1 MSFLKSIVRT
11 AGRGVKKVGKAAG
24 KGVKTVGKTAGKG
37 VKAVGRTAKRGVNL
51 TGKVVTLDV
60 KGVVKDT
67 RGLAKDAVRT
77 AATASRGV
85 KNTIGKVPIV
95 GKPLSSVYRL
105 TIGMPYEVANSV
117 VSGERLDKVAIGT
130 LKKSLQDVKD
140 VAPYAQ
146 TVIAI
151 VPGIGPGISAGIGAG
166 LALASGQPITEALKA
181 GVMAAVP
188 GGALGKSVA
197 NISYAVIQKKPLD
210 AALLSGIPLPAGQK
224 HALSVVLSSA
234 KALADGKRIDK
245 VALEA
250 AQKQLPPDVMKA
262 AKIGVA
268 ISQGKNLQAVAKA
281 NVKPAILTGLQKKGR
296 QIVSVNPVVR
306 AGFSA
311 LKDPHQQAGFSVGA
325 AISRF
330 QVSPNDVVAVRA
342 KLTPQQ
348 KKGFDMA
355 LAAHVGAVTTTA
367 EGVKTAAEQ
376 FAFNATV
383 GASELA
389 KGNQKALVSVL
400 ASDTATR
407 AGMNLAVN
415 AHLATPNVEFTLT
428 TAKKTFWRRVAEW
441 LGIAK

>member
-11 AGRGVKKVGKAAG
+11 AGRGVKKVGK
-24 KGVKTVGKTAGKG
+24 TAGKG
-37 VKAVGRTAKRGVNL
+37 VKAVGRTAKRGIKL

-67 RGLAKDAVRT
+67 RGLAKDAVRS
-77 AATASRGV
+77 AATVSRGV
-85 KNTIGKVPIV
+85 KNTVGKVPII

-105 TIGMPYEVANSV
+105 TIGMPYEVADSV

-146 TVIAI
+146 TVVSM
-151 VPGIGPGISAGIGAG
+151 VPGIGAGISAGIGAG

-181 GVMAAVP
+181 GVLAAVP

-197 NISYAVIQKKPLD
+197 DVSFAVIQKKPLD
-210 AALLSGIPLPAGQK
+210 AALMAAVPLSKDQK
-224 HALSVVLSSA
+224 HALSVVLSGA
-234 KALADGKRIDK
+234 KGIAEGKRIDK
-245 VALEA
+245 VALET

-268 ISQGKNLQAVAKA
+268 LSQGKNLQAVVKA
-281 NVKPAILTGLQKKGR
+281 NVKPAILKDLEKKGR

-306 AGFSA
+306 AGFAS
-311 LKDPHQQAGFSVGA
+311 LKDPHQKAGFSVGS

-330 QVSPNDVVAVRA
+330 QVSPNDVVAIRA
-342 KLTPQQ
+342 KLTPPQ

-355 LAAHVGAVTTTA
+355 LAAHVGAVTSAA

-383 GASELA
+383 GAAELP
-389 KGNQKALVSVL
+389 KGNQKALVDVL
-400 ASDTATR
+400 AADTATR

>member
-11 AGRGVKKVGKAAG
+11 AGRGVKKA
-24 KGVKTVGKTAGKG
+24 GKTAGKG
-37 VKAVGRTAKRGVNL
+37 VKAVGRTAKRGVKL

-60 KGVVKDT
+60 KGAVKDT
-67 RGLAKDAVRT
+67 RSLAKDAVRT
-77 AATASRGV
+77 TANASRGV
-85 KNTIGKVPIV
+85 KGAIAKVPVV

-105 TIGMPYEVANSV
+105 TIGMPYEVADSV
-117 VSGERLDKVAIGT
+117 VSGERLDKVALGT

-146 TVIAI
+146 TVITI

-181 GVMAAVP
+181 GVLAAVP

-197 NISYAVIQKKPLD
+197 NVSFAIIQKKPLD
-210 AALLSGIPLPAGQK
+210 AALLSGVPLAADQK

-234 KALADGKRIDK
+234 KGLAEGKRIDK

-268 ISQGKNLQAVAKA
+268 ISQGKNLQATAKA
-281 NVKPAILTGLQKKGR
+281 NVKPAMLEDMMKKGR

-306 AGFSA
+306 AGFA
-311 LKDPHQQAGFSVGA
+311 TLKDPHQQAGFSVGTA
-325 AISRF
+325 LSRF
-330 QVSPNDVVAVRA
+330 QVSPNEVVAIRA
-342 KLTPQQ
+342 KLTPPQ
-348 KKGFDMA
+348 KKGFDLA
-355 LAAHVGAVTTTA
+355 LASHVGAVTTAA

-389 KGNQKALVSVL
+389 KSNQKALVDVL

-415 AHLATPNVEFTLT
+415 AHLVTPNAEFTLT
-428 TAKKTFWRRVAEW
+428 TAKKSFWRRVAEW